1 VRLGRAAA
9 LWAGVVVFVLAASIA
24 SAVAYPAVAVPVLL
38 IIGIATA
45 GVALGLSLA
54 LPMSHRND
62 FREDLERAAV
72 LRTWP
77 LSPIRLAAA
86 ELAAPLTISIA
97 TPWVLLGIGAAAMA
111 GGRIAFAWQGARW
124 RAIAAGPVP
133 IDWAAP
139 ILIALALLLPA
150 LSAAALVVQNA
161 AVLAFPGWFPPGRQ
175 RAAGFE
181 NMGTRLI
188 AFAGTLLLLV
198 FALTPAVL
206 VTSLAA
212 WLGWRFLGAWSLVPA
227 SALGSLPVWAGVAG
241 GVALLGRLFARFD
254 VSAESWT

>member
-1 VRLGRAAA
+1 M
-9 LWAGVVVFVLAASIA
+9 
-24 SAVAYPAVAVPVLL
+24 AVPVLL
-38 IIGIATA
+38 IIGIASA
-45 GVALGLSLA
+45 GLALGVTLA
-54 LPMSHRND
+54 LPMSYRND

-97 TPWVLLGIGAAAMA
+97 TPWALLGIGAAAMA

-161 AVLAFPGWFPPGRQ
+161 AVLAYPGWFPPGRQ

-188 AFAGTLLLLV
+188 AFAGTLLLLA
-198 FALTPAVL
+198 FALTPAAL
-206 VTSLAA
+206 VASLAA
-212 WLGWRFLGAWSLVPA
+212 WLSWGFLGAWSLVPA
-227 SALGSLPVWAGVAG
+227 SALGSLPIWVGLTAGVS
-241 GVALLGRLFARFD
+241 LLGRLFARFD
-254 VSAESWT
+254 VSAESWS